1 MVLLLHS
8 AFIRRFVID
17 RIQSTEILHGYHNV
31 PLKNASSMMT
41 AARNYIQCL
50 STSYV
55 ICRHV
60 TKFCENFRTNGE
72 NYLKVLIIE
81 LYVAC
86 SPQTATR

>member
-8 AFIRRFVID
+8 AFIRRFLID
-17 RIQSTEILHGYHNV
+17 RIQSAEILHDCHNV

-60 TKFCENFRTNGE
+60 TKFCENFPNEWRKLSQSD
-72 NYLKVLIIE
+72 YYSI
-81 LYVAC
+81 VAC
-86 SPQTATR
+86 SIQTAIR

>member
-8 AFIRRFVID
+8 AFIRRFLID
-17 RIQSTEILHGYHNV
+17 RIQSAEILVHDYHNV

-50 STSYV
+50 STLCV

-60 TKFCENFRTNGE
+60 TKFCENFPNEWRKLSQSA
-72 NYLKVLIIE
+72 Y
-81 LYVAC
+81 Y
-86 SPQTATR
+86 

>member
-1 MVLLLHS
+1 MVLPLHS
-8 AFIRRFVID
+8 AFIRIFIID
-17 RIQSTEILHGYHNV
+17 RIQSAEILHGYHNV

-41 AARNYIQCL
+41 AASNYIQCL

-60 TKFCENFRTNGE
+60 TKFCENFPNERR